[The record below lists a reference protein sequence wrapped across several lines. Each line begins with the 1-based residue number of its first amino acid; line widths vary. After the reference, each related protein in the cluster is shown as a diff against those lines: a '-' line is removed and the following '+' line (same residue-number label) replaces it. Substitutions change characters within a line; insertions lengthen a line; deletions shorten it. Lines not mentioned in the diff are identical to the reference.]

1 MTKAALRT
9 YIEKYIKNSSVEA
22 FTNLR
27 LQTALLEMTDD
38 ALTSSVGD
46 AANTTALQLLSGA
59 DFTYVIVTGSGIYE
73 YSSTGTANGTT
84 IFAATGGGTWN
95 QIFSGGASGAWGSIT
110 GTLSAQTDLQNA
122 LNAKQATLVSATNIK
137 TVNSTSLLGSGDVA
151 VQPTLVSGTNIK
163 TINGTSVLGSGDLT
177 VGGGGGGG
185 FWSETGNTLYPT
197 TAGRNIAM
205 DVGVASA
212 KIHMKQV
219 NALQLFN
226 IYEPFNSGT
235 DYGSP
240 NIGIA
245 GYFTVGCGHYP
256 GVNGDGRPNV
266 VGQMWAY
273 NVGNSGSRLDPSD
286 AGFRYSTET
295 HYQIGNPH
303 FEMHTPEIMCY
314 NGTTIRINSYYID
327 KVTGSTFNN
336 RHAYAVNYF
345 RNVDNPASA
354 APYCSI
360 QHSSFDVSITLAANT
375 GTANHRIG
383 MYAQSWGVNYLEFVP
398 SQGFYGLTGA
408 NDLECHI
415 KNFTGYKIGNQG
427 GTTVPIDFLGRVGI
441 VGNPVTNNRL
451 IIGDSAQFATASLTI
466 RGETNDST
474 GGRLLH
480 FTSRDLTDHASAY
493 CDGSFL
499 FNMNGGRIGIG
510 YSSLLFVLPDGSN
523 HISVKTGTAP
533 TASPVDGFVYYSADL
548 TAGNAVPHFRTEAG
562 DIIRLA
568 ANAGWGT
575 PSGTLTRT
583 TFDPSTVTLSQL
595 AERLA
600 ALITD
605 LKTTNKLLT
614 A

>member
-9 YIEKYIKNSSVEA
+9 YIKKYIKNSSVEA

-27 LQTALLEMTDD
+27 LQTALLEMADD

-46 AANTTALQLLSGA
+46 AANTTALQLLSGS

-95 QIFSGGASGAWGSIT
+95 QIFSGGSGGGTWGSIT

-163 TINGTSVLGSGDLT
+163 TINGTSVLGSGDLI
-177 VGGGGGGG
+177 VGGGGG

-336 RHAYAVNYF
+336 RHAANVNWF
-345 RNVDNPASA
+345 RNVDNPAFD
-354 APYCSI
+354 APYFSFG
-360 QHSSFDVSITLAANT
+360 HSAFNAFATFAANT
-375 GTANHRIG
+375 GTAKHDLG
-383 MYAQSWGVNYLEFVP
+383 MYSQSWGVHYLRFDP
-398 SQGFYGLTGA
+398 AQDSYGLTGA
-408 NDLECHI
+408 NEISCKI
-415 KNFTGYKIGNQG
+415 QNFSGYELGNIGGAANHFD
-427 GTTVPIDFLGRVGI
+427 IYGRVGI
-441 VGNPVTNNRL
+441 TGNTLTNRRL
-451 IIGDSAQFATASLTI
+451 IVGQRGIFATATIETYGESNDGSGRPNILLNKANGDSL
-466 RGETNDST
+466 
-474 GGRLLH
+474 
-480 FTSRDLTDHASAY
+480 ASLY
-493 CDGSFL
+493 NDGSFL
-499 FNMNGGRIGIG
+499 FNMNGGRIGVG

-583 TFDPSTVTLSQL
+583 TFDPSTVTLPQL